1 MVGKAK
7 KTKEKFWLDDEE
19 KLNRL
24 MCLLKL
30 EIERIMFDVE
40 FRKDV
45 LFKLWSKERT
55 REPLLRTLHSRF
67 FELSFN
73 SLILL
78 PKSLFKK
85 VDSFYKTL
93 DDLTFYVTY
102 TEDMPHTMKTT
113 FDMFLKELKHKF
125 EILDKELKVYY
136 QEE

>member
-1 MVGKAK
+1 MVGKGK
-7 KTKEKFWLDDEE
+7 KIREKKWLDDEE
-19 KLNRL
+19 KFVRL
-24 MCLLKL
+24 ICLLKL
-30 EIERIMFDVE
+30 EIERIMFDVD

-55 REPLLRTLHSRF
+55 REPLLKTLHSRF
-67 FELSFN
+67 FDLDFH

-85 VDSFYKTL
+85 IDSFYKTL

-102 TEDMPHTMKTT
+102 TEDMPHTMKST

-125 EILDKELKVYY
+125 EVLDKEISLYY
-136 QEE
+136 TEE